1 MYKFLFI
8 SILLLALF
16 FRSFG
21 IDWDEGY
28 HLHPDER
35 MIIMVADR
43 IHFPQTPTQWQLI
56 FTPQSPL
63 NPKFFAYGSFPIY
76 LLKISGWLLDSDN
89 YDGLLLIGRQLSIVF
104 DLGTVILVFL
114 IAKELNP
121 KSQVQISNQVQSSKS
136 KRIKHCSMFGFWN
149 LPAYRR
155 GRDFIC
161 HLDFN
166 IWIFP
171 LLSSFF
177 YVSSV
182 LPIQSSHFF
191 ISDMPLTFLTTLV
204 LYLSLRLIL
213 NSQFFILN
221 SIFLGLSLG
230 LALATKITA
239 ILLVIPILTAL
250 LIYFLYTRKIKFL
263 LFSLLVILFFA
274 IVTFAVTMPY
284 GIIDFATFKAHTLEQ
299 SRMRVDPFIFPFT
312 LQYVNTT
319 PYWYFVKNMV
329 LWGMGLPL
337 GLTAVAGSI
346 YVIISL
352 LRQLISNLKRKNKI
366 THPWDKISILTIF
379 FIVYFLFMGNS
390 AVKFMRYFL
399 PIYPLFCIFGSIFVY
414 RLLSEWVTRGGGP
427 QKQGSLVDVFG
438 AAERQDPPRM
448 RSCNRLIPFLLI
460 CSIMIIWP
468 IAFTSIYTRTH
479 TRIAAS
485 LWIYE
490 NIPMGAKLGIEHW
503 DDSLPLLMPGE
514 NKRFVFVE
522 FPLYEADTPQK
533 WEMMNE
539 KLKAVDYIVIA
550 SNRLYVP
557 LMKLIDCQ
565 NLPVGRC
572 YPQTADYYK
581 KLFAGSLGFTKVA
594 EFTSYPSFSL
604 PLITQLLNYSITIND
619 DSADESLTVYD
630 HPKIMIFKKI

>member
-1 MYKFLFI
+1 MYRFFFI
-8 SILLLALF
+8 LILLLALF
-16 FRSFG
+16 FRFFG
-21 IDWDEGY
+21 INWDEGY

-43 IHFPQTPTQWQLI
+43 IHFPQTPAQWQLI

-76 LLKISGWLLDSDN
+76 LLKISGWLWGSDN
-89 YDGLLLIGRQLSIVF
+89 YDGLLLAGRQLSIVF

-114 IAKELNP
+114 IAKSL
-121 KSQVQISNQVQSSKS
+121 IGSNL
-136 KRIKHCSMFGFWN
+136 KRAKGLTLI
-149 LPAYRR
+149 
-155 GRDFIC
+155 
-161 HLDFN
+161 
-166 IWIFP
+166 P
-171 LLSSFF
+171 LLASFF
-177 YVSSV
+177 YAISI

-191 ISDMPLTFLTTLV
+191 ICDMPLTFLTTLT
-204 LYLSLRLIL
+204 LYLSIRLLL
-213 NSQFFILN
+213 NSPWPGRQGRQFLILN
-221 SIFLGLSLG
+221 SIFLGVSLG

-239 ILLVIPILTAL
+239 VLLVIPIFTAL
-250 LIYFLYTRKIKFL
+250 LICFFRARKINPSTLRPLGRNMFRINTERAFGAVECIRPL
-263 LFSLLVILFFA
+263 LFSLLTILFFA

-284 GIIDFATFKAHTLEQ
+284 GIIDFSTFRAHTLEQ
-299 SRMRVDPFIFPFT
+299 SRMRVDPFVFPFT

-319 PYWYFVKNMV
+319 PYWYFIKNII

-337 GLTAVAGSI
+337 GTVAVIGTI

-366 THPWDKISILTIF
+366 THPWDKISILVIF

-414 RLLSEWVTRGGGP
+414 QLIERLKLKKVSII
-427 QKQGSLVDVFG
+427 L
-438 AAERQDPPRM
+438 
-448 RSCNRLIPFLLI
+448 LII

-468 IAFTSIYTRTH
+468 IAFTSVYTRTH

-490 NIPMGAKLGIEHW
+490 NIPTGAKLGIEHW
-503 DDSLPLLMPGE
+503 DDSLPLLMPDE

-557 LMKLIDCQ
+557 LIKLTDCQ
-565 NLPVGRC
+565 KLPIGRC
-572 YPQTADYYK
+572 YSLTADYYK

-594 EFTSYPSFSL
+594 EFVSNPK
-604 PLITQLLNYSITIND
+604 INLGNFVWEID
-619 DSADESLTVYD
+619 DQSADESFTVYD
-630 HPKIMIFKKI
+630 HPKIMIFKKIKSVGYLDSIGTNNLIK